1 MSENSRQDAR
11 FRTLFLKC
19 VLACITPVIPGR
31 GYPFHG
37 GFFPVVLSGKSQLS
51 APAQSYRVFRSASC
65 RRKLRRSVYGPGTSP
80 DPYIDRHSAVM
91 RAATLSRVSASR
103 RLKRGKK
110 EPGNL
115 KSPGLSLVFRFLRLY
130 FSTLELC

>member
-1 MSENSRQDAR
+1 
-11 FRTLFLKC
+11 LFLKC

-31 GYPFHG
+31 GYPFQG

-80 DPYIDRHSAVM
+80 DPYTDRHSAVM
-91 RAATLSRVSASR
+91 RAAVLSRTKRFAQAEKRKERTRKPEVSGSV
-103 RLKRGKK
+103 
-110 EPGNL
+110 
-115 KSPGLSLVFRFLRLY
+115 LSIPFP
-130 FSTLELC
+130 